1 MHWTYKSEADTP
13 LDLEQGDIL
22 KKTNYL
28 VDEVLT
34 KYHPY
39 YATNKDNE
47 FFIVLTQS
55 CDLVKREGVCK
66 TPYITLAPIRPLR
79 VIVEREF
86 HCQLS
91 NLKPKAQA
99 FGSNRLKDSY
109 EDFLRKLFNNND
121 SKYFFILEQQDK
133 LIAEDMCAVT
143 TLSISI
149 KIEHYDECMKA
160 RILQLDDTFQAKLG
174 WLVGQQYS
182 RVGTPDWPEEELS
195 QKIGEA
201 ISKTAVWV
209 KDEIVERVQKDV
221 LAYENGNLDAI
232 VDGDK
237 LAEIIKN
244 IPEKKDQV
252 IDSIFEVLIEHNLI
266 DTNPSTAKFALRKAF
281 KNSKSFSK
289 FFRS

>member
-121 SKYFFILEQQDK
+121 SKYFFIREQQDK